1 MGTLIDL
8 TMRATLLRL
17 TFMHVD
23 LIFAFP
29 SPIMLVAIFARIRFE
44 FDEDQNQHAANVRCQ
59 LFR

>member
-1 MGTLIDL
+1 
-8 TMRATLLRL
+8 MRATLLRL